1 MSKKHSIAIFAF
13 GALLFF
19 SLNGVK
25 SGDASEFKGS
35 LDTNQ
40 DGIVSTKEFG
50 TAYPGYENSDINM
63 DGVVDHAEMEAV
75 HAERGIGNGY
85 GHVDADKDGVMDHN
99 EIESQHTAGL
109 GKDDS
114 KTTHVGKSDSA
125 VGGSYGGKKS
135 GMDGYS
141 DRGKNHDGE
150 NGRGGRSGG
159 SGNGGSG
166 GHEGGGGNG
175 GGGGHEGGGGRE

>member
-1 MSKKHSIAIFAF
+1 MSKKHSIAIFVF

-19 SLNGVK
+19 SLNGLR
-25 SGDASEFKGS
+25 SGGAAELKGS

-50 TAYPGYENSDINM
+50 TAYPGYENSDVNM
-63 DGVVDHAEMEAV
+63 DGVVDHAEMETV